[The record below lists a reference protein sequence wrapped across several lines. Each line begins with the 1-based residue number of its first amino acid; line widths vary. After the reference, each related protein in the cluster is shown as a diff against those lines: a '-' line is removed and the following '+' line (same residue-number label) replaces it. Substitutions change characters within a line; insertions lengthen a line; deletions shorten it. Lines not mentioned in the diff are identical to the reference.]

1 MRYHFYYDRVEST
14 MSAYQKLKEITEE
27 PLVVRAGTQLS
38 GIGRAD
44 HIWLSPPGGLWLTFD
59 IKLASSIPSFALY
72 AGFCLHKCL
81 EQTFSPLRDKL
92 AIKWTNDLMYGPQKL
107 GGILCRF
114 QPRNSTY
121 QVGVGLNTNN
131 SIDPLLGK
139 FGAVALKDILG
150 FEVDNEYLCNLIV
163 RTVDENLA
171 HTSSTLGY
179 ITYCN
184 DHLFGKGRIAEME
197 MGGLRVQAE
206 ILGIDP
212 SGALLIRKE
221 MGELVTVH
229 TGSILTFL
237 D

>member
-1 MRYHFYYDRVEST
+1 MRYHFFYDSVEST
-14 MSAYQKLKEITEE
+14 MSEYNKLKEITEE

-59 IKLASSIPSFALY
+59 IMLASSIPSFALY
-72 AGFCLHKCL
+72 AGYCLHQCL
-81 EQTFSPLRDKL
+81 GQVYSPLTDHL
-92 AIKWTNDLMYGPQKL
+92 SIKWTNDLMFDKQKL

-114 QPRNSTY
+114 QPKNSTY
-121 QVGVGLNTNN
+121 QVGIGLNTNN
-131 SIDPLLGK
+131 AIDPQLGK
-139 FGAVALKDILG
+139 FGAISLHDILG
-150 FEVDNEYLCNLIV
+150 FDIDNEYLCNFIV
-163 RTVDENLA
+163 RAMEENIA
-171 HTSSTLGY
+171 HTRSSLIY

-184 DHLFGKGRIAEME
+184 DHLFGKGRVAVLE
-197 MGGLRVQAE
+197 MGGLHVQAE